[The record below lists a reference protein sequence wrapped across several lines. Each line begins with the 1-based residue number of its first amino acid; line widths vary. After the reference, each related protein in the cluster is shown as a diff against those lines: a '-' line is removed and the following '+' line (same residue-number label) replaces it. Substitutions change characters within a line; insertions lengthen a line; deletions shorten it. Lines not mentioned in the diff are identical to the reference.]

1 MYAAPHRDRE
11 RIDGLATFAAAA
23 FLTALGLV
31 AALARVGAPDTV
43 VAALGPLIAVF
54 GLLVIGLVNR
64 TARLG
69 DFLAARRAVPPFYAG
84 MALAATAAGF
94 ALAFGNDAASAF
106 APWPA
111 AAAGLVG
118 AALIVGPLLRRANVS
133 AAADVLATRFQAA
146 PIRLVFT
153 LITFV
158 VGGLTAAA
166 GFAAAVD
173 ALAAAIGE
181 NRRLAEVAVAT
192 TLIAGVVPGGLKGL
206 LWSDA
211 ASFCAA
217 LAVAAIGA
225 ALAWSGAGGGG
236 EGVAAAW
243 LAIPA
248 EPNDA
253 AFLLR
258 SAAGAF
264 ALAGFLPF
272 AIPAL
277 GAPQGEAQRAGASGL
292 ILALIAAALGAA
304 ALAGFAP
311 GAAAARSPIAA
322 ALVGAAVWLPAAA
335 LARAG
340 ALTAGRGFGVDL
352 SAAYARFAVLAS
364 QRIGLSRLT
373 MLLAIGASA
382 VAVDRGLVD
391 PPRALAWALG
401 VNLALVTPAVA
412 LALAER
418 GGSRSAAVLLATAAI
433 VFAAALGP
441 DWRSAPP
448 QQILVAALV
457 AGAIGLL
464 AGALGALFERG
475 DPPRDATL
483 FDPFADLPFSAPE

>member
-31 AALARVGAPDTV
+31 AALARVGAPDRV
-43 VAALGPLIAVF
+43 VAALGPLIAV
-54 GLLVIGLVNR
+54 IGLVVLGALNR

-84 MALAATAAGF
+84 MALAATAAGL
-94 ALAFGNDAASAF
+94 ALAFGGEAANAF

-118 AALIVGPLLRRANVS
+118 AALIVGPLLRRANAS
-133 AAADVLATRFQAA
+133 AAADVVATRFHAA
-146 PIRLVFT
+146 PIRLVFA
-153 LITFV
+153 LIIFV

-166 GFAAAVD
+166 GVAAAVD
-173 ALAAAIGE
+173 ALSAAIGGH
-181 NRRLAEVAVAT
+181 RRLAEVAVAT
-192 TLIAGVVPGGLKGL
+192 ALVAGVVPGGLRGL

-225 ALAWSGAGGGG
+225 ALALSGGGSG
-236 EGVAAAW
+236 GGVAAAW

-264 ALAGFLPF
+264 ALTGFLPF
-272 AIPAL
+272 VMPAL
-277 GAPQGEAQRAGASGL
+277 GAPQGGAQRAGGSGL
-292 ILALIAAALGAA
+292 ILVLIAAALGAA
-304 ALAGFAP
+304 ASAGFAVSE
-311 GAAAARSPIAA
+311 AAARSPIAT

-340 ALTAGRGFGVDL
+340 VLTAARGFGVDL
-352 SAAYARFAVLAS
+352 SAAYSRFAVLAS
-364 QRIGLSRLT
+364 RRIALSRLT
-373 MLLAIGASA
+373 MLLVIGASA
-382 VAVDRGLVD
+382 YAVDRGLVV

-401 VNLALVTPAVA
+401 LNLALVTPALA

-418 GGSRSAAVLLATAAI
+418 GGNYSATVLLATAAGA
-433 VFAAALGP
+433 FAAGLGP
-441 DWRSAPP
+441 AWRSAPP

-457 AGAIGLL
+457 AGAIGLI
-464 AGALGALFERG
+464 AGALVALFERG
-475 DPPRDATL
+475 EPPLGATR
-483 FDPFADLPFSAPE
+483 FDPFAELPFAAQE

>member
-31 AALARVGAPDTV
+31 AALARVGAPDRV
-43 VAALGPLIAVF
+43 VAALGPFIAVM
-54 GLLVIGLVNR
+54 GLVVLGLVNR
-64 TARLG
+64 TTRLG

-84 MALAATAAGF
+84 MALTATAAGF
-94 ALAFGNDAASAF
+94 ALAFGGEAAEAF

-118 AALIVGPLLRRANVS
+118 AALIVGPLLRRANAS
-133 AAADVLATRFQAA
+133 AAADLLATRFQAA
-146 PIRLVFT
+146 PIRLVFA
-153 LITFV
+153 LAIFV

-166 GFAAAVD
+166 GFAVAVET
-173 ALAAAIGE
+173 LAAAAGLS
-181 NRRLAEVAVAT
+181 RRLAEVAIAT
-192 TLIAGVVPGGLKGL
+192 TLVAGVVPGGLRGL

-211 ASFCAA
+211 ASAGAA

-225 ALAWSGAGGGG
+225 TLAWNGGGG
-236 EGVAAAW
+236 GGVAAEW

-272 AIPAL
+272 AMPSL
-277 GAPQGEAQRAGASGL
+277 GAPQGEAQRAGGVGL
-292 ILALIAAALGAA
+292 ILVLIAAALGAA
-304 ALAGFAP
+304 ASVGFADI
-311 GAAAARSPIAA
+311 GAARSPTAT
-322 ALVGAAVWLPAAA
+322 ALVGAAAWLPAAA

-340 ALTAGRGFGVDL
+340 VLTAGRGFGVDL

-364 QRIGLSRLT
+364 RRIAVSRLT
-373 MLLAIGASA
+373 MLVVIGASA
-382 VAVDRGLVD
+382 VAVDRGVVD

-418 GGSRSAAVLLATAAI
+418 GGARSAAVLLATAA
-433 VFAAALGP
+433 VTFAVGLGP
-441 DWRSAPP
+441 AWRSAPP

-457 AGAIGLL
+457 AGALGLL
-464 AGALGALFERG
+464 AGALGALFERRE
-475 DPPRDATL
+475 PPSDATP
-483 FDPFADLPFSAPE
+483 FDPFADLPFAAPE

>member
-31 AALARVGAPDTV
+31 AALARVGAPDRV
-43 VAALGPLIAVF
+43 VAALGPFIAVM
-54 GLLVIGLVNR
+54 GLVVLGLVNR

-84 MALAATAAGF
+84 MALTATAAGL
-94 ALAFGNDAASAF
+94 ALTFGSEAADAF

-118 AALIVGPLLRRANVS
+118 AALIVGPLLRRANAS

-146 PIRLVFT
+146 PIRLAFG
-153 LITFV
+153 LAIFV

-166 GFAAAVD
+166 GFAVAVD
-173 ALAAAIGE
+173 ALAAAAGLS
-181 NRRLAEVAVAT
+181 RRLAEFAIAM
-192 TLIAGVVPGGLKGL
+192 TLVAGVVPGGLKGL

-211 ASFCAA
+211 ASAGAA
-217 LAVAAIGA
+217 MAVAAIGA
-225 ALAWSGAGGGG
+225 ALAWNGGGG
-236 EGVAAAW
+236 GGGVAAEW

-258 SAAGAF
+258 SAAAAL

-272 AIPAL
+272 AMPSL
-277 GAPQGEAQRAGASGL
+277 GVPQGEAQRAGGMGL

-304 ALAGFAP
+304 ASVGFADI
-311 GAAAARSPIAA
+311 GAARSPTAT
-322 ALVGAAVWLPAAA
+322 ALVGAAAWLPAGA

-340 ALTAGRGFGVDL
+340 VLTAGRGFGVDL

-364 QRIGLSRLT
+364 RRIAVSRLT
-373 MLLAIGASA
+373 MLLVIGAAA

-418 GGSRSAAVLLATAAI
+418 GGPRSAAVLLATAA
-433 VFAAALGP
+433 VTFAVGLGP
-441 DWRSAPP
+441 AWRSAPP

-457 AGAIGLL
+457 AGALGLL
-464 AGALGALFERG
+464 AGALGALFERRE
-475 DPPRDATL
+475 PPSDAAP
-483 FDPFADLPFSAPE
+483 FDPFADLPFAAPE

>member
-43 VAALGPLIAVF
+43 VAAIGPLIAVS

-69 DFLAARRAVPPFYAG
+69 DFLAARRAVPPFYGG

-94 ALAFGNDAASAF
+94 ALAFGRDAATAF

-118 AALIVGPLLRRANVS
+118 AALIVGPLLRRANAS
-133 AAADVLATRFQAA
+133 AAADVIATRFPAA
-146 PIRLVFT
+146 PIRLAFALV
-153 LITFV
+153 IFV

-166 GFAAAVD
+166 AFSAAVD

-181 NRRLAEVAVAT
+181 SRRLAEVAVAT
-192 TLIAGVVPGGLKGL
+192 TLIAGVLPGGLRGL

-225 ALAWSGAGGGG
+225 ALAWTGQGGGG
-236 EGVAAAW
+236 EGFAAAW

-272 AIPAL
+272 AAPAL
-277 GAPQGEAQRAGASGL
+277 GAPPGEAQRTGGTGL
-292 ILALIAAALGAA
+292 LLALIAAALGAG

-311 GAAAARSPIAA
+311 GAAAASSPIAA
-322 ALVGAAVWLPAAA
+322 ALVGAAAWLPAAA

-340 ALTAGRGFGVDL
+340 VLTAARGSGVDL
-352 SAAYARFAVLAS
+352 SAAYARFGVLAS
-364 QRIGLSRLT
+364 RRIALSRLT
-373 MLLAIGASA
+373 MLLVIVASA
-382 VAVDRGLVD
+382 VAVDRGLVEA
-391 PPRALAWALG
+391 PRALAWALG
-401 VNLALVTPAVA
+401 LNLALVFPAVA

-418 GGSRSAAVLLATAAI
+418 GGTLSAAVLLATAA
-433 VFAAALGP
+433 VAFAASLGP
-441 DWRSAPP
+441 GWRDAGA
-448 QQILVAALV
+448 QMILTDALV
-457 AGAIGLL
+457 AGALGLL
-464 AGALGALFERG
+464 AGATVALFERRE
-475 DPPRDATL
+475 PRAETR
-483 FDPFADLPFSAPE
+483 FDPFADLPFAAPE

>member
-1 MYAAPHRDRE
+1 M
-11 RIDGLATFAAAA
+11 
-23 FLTALGLV
+23 GLV
-31 AALARVGAPDTV
+31 TL
-43 VAALGPLIAVF
+43 
-54 GLLVIGLVNR
+54 GLVNR
-64 TARLG
+64 TTRLG
-69 DFLAARRAVPPFYAG
+69 DFLAARRAVPPFYSG
-84 MALAATAAGF
+84 LALAATAAGL
-94 ALAFGNDAASAF
+94 ALAFGRDAADAF

-118 AALIVGPLLRRANVS
+118 AALIVGPLLHRANAS

-146 PIRLVFT
+146 PIRLLFALT
-153 LITFV
+153 IFV

-173 ALAAAIGE
+173 ALAAAAGLS
-181 NRRLAEVAVAT
+181 RRLAEIAIAT
-192 TLIAGVVPGGLKGL
+192 TLVAGVVPGGLKGL

-211 ASFCAA
+211 ASAGAA

-225 ALAWSGAGGGG
+225 ALAWSGGGGG
-236 EGVAAAW
+236 GGVAAEW

-258 SAAGAF
+258 SAAGAL

-272 AIPAL
+272 AMPSLA
-277 GAPQGEAQRAGASGL
+277 APQGEAQHAGGIGL
-292 ILALIAAALGAA
+292 ILVLIAAALGAA
-304 ALAGFAP
+304 ASVGFADSET
-311 GAAAARSPIAA
+311 ARSPTAT
-322 ALVGAAVWLPAAA
+322 ALVGAAAWLPAAA

-340 ALTAGRGFGVDL
+340 VVTAGRGFGVDL

-364 QRIGLSRLT
+364 RRIALSRLT
-373 MLLAIGASA
+373 MLAVIGASA

-401 VNLALVTPAVA
+401 LNLALVTPAVA

-418 GGSRSAAVLLATAAI
+418 GGPRSAAVLLATAA
-433 VFAAALGP
+433 VTFAAAIGP
-441 DWRSAPP
+441 AWRSAAP

-457 AGAIGLL
+457 AGALGLL
-464 AGALGALFERG
+464 AGALGALFERRE
-475 DPPRDATL
+475 PPTGAAR
-483 FDPFADLPFSAPE
+483 FDPFADLPFAAPE

>member
-31 AALARVGAPDTV
+31 AALARVGAPDRV
-43 VAALGPLIAVF
+43 VAALGPLIAVI
-54 GLLVIGLVNR
+54 GLVVLGLVNR

-69 DFLAARRAVPPFYAG
+69 DFLAARRAVPPFYGG
-84 MALAATAAGF
+84 MALTATAAGL
-94 ALAFGNDAASAF
+94 ALAFGGEAADAF

-118 AALIVGPLLRRANVS
+118 AALIVGPLLRRANAS

-146 PIRLVFT
+146 PIRLVFA
-153 LITFV
+153 LAIFV

-173 ALAAAIGE
+173 ALAAAAGLS
-181 NRRLAEVAVAT
+181 RRLAEIAIAT
-192 TLIAGVVPGGLKGL
+192 TLVAGVVPGGLKGL

-211 ASFCAA
+211 ASAGAA

-225 ALAWSGAGGGG
+225 ALAWSGGGGG
-236 EGVAAAW
+236 GVAAEW

-258 SAAGAF
+258 SAAGAL

-272 AIPAL
+272 AMPSL
-277 GAPQGEAQRAGASGL
+277 GAPQGEAQRAGAFGL

-304 ALAGFAP
+304 ASVGFADS
-311 GAAAARSPIAA
+311 GAARSPTAT
-322 ALVGAAVWLPAAA
+322 ALVGAAAWLPAAA

-340 ALTAGRGFGVDL
+340 VLTAGRGFGVDL

-364 QRIGLSRLT
+364 RRIALSRLT
-373 MLLAIGASA
+373 MLLVIGASA

-418 GGSRSAAVLLATAAI
+418 GGPRSAAVLLATAA
-433 VFAAALGP
+433 VMFAAALGP

-457 AGAIGLL
+457 AGALGLL
-464 AGALGALFERG
+464 AGALGALFERRE
-475 DPPRDATL
+475 PPSDATR
-483 FDPFADLPFSAPE
+483 FDPFADLPFAAPE

>member
-43 VAALGPLIAVF
+43 VAAIGPLIAVS

-69 DFLAARRAVPPFYAG
+69 DFLAARRAVPPFYGG

-94 ALAFGNDAASAF
+94 ALAFGRDAATAF

-118 AALIVGPLLRRANVS
+118 AALIVGPLLRRANAS
-133 AAADVLATRFQAA
+133 AAADVLATRFQTA
-146 PIRLVFT
+146 PIRLVFA
-153 LITFV
+153 LIIFV

-173 ALAAAIGE
+173 ALAAAIGG
-181 NRRLAEVAVAT
+181 NRRLAEVAVT
-192 TLIAGVVPGGLKGL
+192 TALIAGVVPGGLKGL

-225 ALAWSGAGGGG
+225 ALAWTGQGGG
-236 EGVAAAW
+236 EGFAAAW

-272 AIPAL
+272 AAPAL
-277 GAPQGEAQRAGASGL
+277 GAPPGEAQRTGGTGL
-292 ILALIAAALGAA
+292 LLALIAAALGAG

-311 GAAAARSPIAA
+311 GAAAASSPIAA
-322 ALVGAAVWLPAAA
+322 ALVGAAAWLPAAA

-340 ALTAGRGFGVDL
+340 VLTAARGSGVDL
-352 SAAYARFAVLAS
+352 SAAYARFGVLAS
-364 QRIGLSRLT
+364 RRIALSRLT
-373 MLLAIGASA
+373 MLLVIVASA
-382 VAVDRGLVD
+382 VAVDRGLVEA
-391 PPRALAWALG
+391 PRALAWALG
-401 VNLALVTPAVA
+401 LNLALVFPAVA

-418 GGSRSAAVLLATAAI
+418 GGTLSAAVLLATAA
-433 VFAAALGP
+433 VAFAASLGP
-441 DWRSAPP
+441 GWRDAGA
-448 QQILVAALV
+448 QMILTDALV
-457 AGAIGLL
+457 AGALGLL
-464 AGALGALFERG
+464 AGATVALFERRE
-475 DPPRDATL
+475 PRAETRV
-483 FDPFADLPFSAPE
+483 DPFADLPFAAPE

>member
-31 AALARVGAPDTV
+31 AALARVGAPDRV
-43 VAALGPLIAVF
+43 VAALGPFIAVM
-54 GLLVIGLVNR
+54 GLVVLGLVNR

-84 MALAATAAGF
+84 MALTATAAGL
-94 ALAFGNDAASAF
+94 ALAFGSEAADAF

-118 AALIVGPLLRRANVS
+118 AALIVGPLLRRANAS

-146 PIRLVFT
+146 PIRLAFG
-153 LITFV
+153 LAIFV

-166 GFAAAVD
+166 GFAVAVD
-173 ALAAAIGE
+173 ALAAAAGLS
-181 NRRLAEVAVAT
+181 RRLAEFAIAM
-192 TLIAGVVPGGLKGL
+192 TLVAGVVPGGLRGL

-211 ASFCAA
+211 ASAGAA

-225 ALAWSGAGGGG
+225 ALAWNGGGG
-236 EGVAAAW
+236 GGVAAEW

-258 SAAGAF
+258 SAAAAL

-272 AIPAL
+272 AMPSL
-277 GAPQGEAQRAGASGL
+277 GVPQGEAQRAGGMGL

-304 ALAGFAP
+304 ASVGFADI
-311 GAAAARSPIAA
+311 GAARSPTAT
-322 ALVGAAVWLPAAA
+322 ALVGAAAWLPAGA

-340 ALTAGRGFGVDL
+340 VLTAGRGFGVDL

-364 QRIGLSRLT
+364 RRIAVSRLT
-373 MLLAIGASA
+373 MLLVIGAAA
-382 VAVDRGLVD
+382 VAIDRGLVD

-418 GGSRSAAVLLATAAI
+418 GGPRSAAVLLATAA
-433 VFAAALGP
+433 VTFAVGLGP
-441 DWRSAPP
+441 AWRSAPP

-457 AGAIGLL
+457 AGALGLL
-464 AGALGALFERG
+464 AGALGALFERRE
-475 DPPRDATL
+475 PPSDAAP
-483 FDPFADLPFSAPE
+483 FDPFADLPFAAPE

>member
-1 MYAAPHRDRE
+1 MYVAPHRDRE

-31 AALARVGAPDTV
+31 AALARVGAPDRV
-43 VAALGPLIAVF
+43 VAALGPLVAVM
-54 GLLVIGLVNR
+54 GLAVLGAVNH

-84 MALAATAAGF
+84 MALAATAAGL
-94 ALAFGNDAASAF
+94 ALAFGGEAANAF

-118 AALIVGPLLRRANVS
+118 AALIVGPLLRRANAS
-133 AAADVLATRFQAA
+133 AAADVLATRFKAA
-146 PIRLVFT
+146 PIRLVFA
-153 LITFV
+153 LIIFA

-173 ALAAAIGE
+173 ALAAAAGLS
-181 NRRLAEVAVAT
+181 RRFAEIAIAT

-211 ASFCAA
+211 ASAGAA
-217 LAVAAIGA
+217 LAIAAIGA
-225 ALAWSGAGGGG
+225 ALAWSGGGAG
-236 EGVAAAW
+236 GVAAEW

-272 AIPAL
+272 AMPSL

-292 ILALIAAALGAA
+292 ILALIAAALGAV

-340 ALTAGRGFGVDL
+340 VLTAGRGFGVDL

-364 QRIGLSRLT
+364 RRIALSRLT
-373 MLLAIGASA
+373 MLLVIGASA

-391 PPRALAWALG
+391 PPHALAWALG
-401 VNLALVTPAVA
+401 LNLALVTPAVA
-412 LALAER
+412 LALAKR
-418 GGSRSAAVLLATAAI
+418 GGSGSAVVLLATAAI
-433 VFAAALGP
+433 AFAAALGP
-441 DWRSAPP
+441 DWRLASLS
-448 QQILVAALV
+448 QILVAALV
-457 AGAIGLL
+457 ASAIGLI
-464 AGALGALFERG
+464 AGALVALFERRE
-475 DPPRDATL
+475 PPVGATR
-483 FDPFADLPFSAPE
+483 FDPFADLPFAAPE